1 MKYFTAITAETLDS
15 LWYGQPTI
23 SLHKGSN
30 TLIYVQCNKQGNPRI
45 DGKASFYS
53 PLELEKKDFDYKV
66 VPLNINEFDNLL
78 NKLSLTRREF
88 AEMIG
93 ITYESM
99 NVMLSKENPPKWV
112 TSALI
117 VARKLKESEI

>member
-1 MKYFTAITAETLDS
+1 M
-15 LWYGQPTI
+15 
-23 SLHKGSN
+23 
-30 TLIYVQCNKQGNPRI
+30 
-45 DGKASFYS
+45 
-53 PLELEKKDFDYKV
+53 
-66 VPLNINEFDNLL
+66 NEFNDLL
-78 NKLSLTRREF
+78 KEIGLTRRKF

-99 NVMLSKENPPKWV
+99 NVMLSKNKPPKWV